1 MKLIRPFDALRPVPE
16 LAREVA
22 APPYDVLSREEAF
35 EMAKGNKH
43 SFLRVN
49 KPEIDVDPDIDVY
62 DERVYRKG
70 AENLRRFIDRG
81 IMRRDD
87 KPTFYIYR
95 QIMGSHRQTGVVA
108 AASIDAY
115 EQDLIKKHE
124 FTRPDK
130 EDDRVN
136 HIDTLSAQVG
146 PVFLTYTARSDI
158 DELVEQASREPAE
171 YDFVADDDTRH
182 IFWVIRDSALVAKL
196 QRAFDTVDCLYV
208 ADGHHRSAAAR
219 RVRDKRR
226 AANPDHTGEEPY
238 NYFSAVIF
246 PDNQVQV
253 LDYNRIVAD
262 LNGLAVAEF
271 LQAVEENFTVKKVT
285 DRQAAKPVREH
296 DFGMYLDGQW
306 YVLGVRDHNCPGDDP
321 VRSLD
326 VAILQDNLLTPILG
340 IDDPRVDTRIDF
352 VGGIRGLHELEKR
365 VDSGQWQLAFALYPT
380 SIASLMKVSDAGEVM
395 PPKSTWFEPKLRS
408 GLFVHMLD

>member
-1 MKLIRPFDALRPVPE
+1 MKLIRPFKALRPVPE

-35 EMAKGNKH
+35 RMARDNEH

-49 KPEIDVDPDIDVY
+49 KPEIDVDPDIDIY
-62 DERVYRKG
+62 DKRVYRKG
-70 AENLRRFIDRG
+70 AENLQRFIDQG

-95 QIMGSHRQTGVVA
+95 QIMGSHWQTGVVA

-146 PVFLTYTARSDI
+146 PVFLSYSARDDI
-158 DELVEQASREPAE
+158 DRLVEQASQEPAE

-182 IFWVIRDSALVAKL
+182 IFWVIRDAALVAKL

-208 ADGHHRSAAAR
+208 ADGHHRSAAAQ

-226 AANPDHTGEEPY
+226 AGNPDHTGEEAY

-246 PDNQVQV
+246 PDNQIQV

-262 LNGLAVAEF
+262 LNGLPAGEF
-271 LQAVEENFTVKKVT
+271 LQAVDKNFTVKEVA
-285 DRQAAKPVREH
+285 DRHAAKPDREH

-306 YVLGVRDHNCPGDDP
+306 YVLGVRDQNWPGDDP

-340 IDDPRVDTRIDF
+340 IEDPRVDRRIDF
-352 VGGIRGLHELEKR
+352 VGGIRGLQELEKR